1 MLYPTTLSTFILL
14 FITTRLASTLPPSR
28 ITPDRQAHLA
38 NLAAQKPLHT
48 TALLAGAAAAPSH
61 PPEPRIRDLQSVTG
75 EKGMWVNLD
84 DLRREAADEGDVE
97 EEEEVDYEVYKERT
111 LVERVR
117 GKIRQ
122 VRAREGWRR
131 GQTDALEI

>member
-1 MLYPTTLSTFILL
+1 
-14 FITTRLASTLPPSR
+14 
-28 ITPDRQAHLA
+28 
-38 NLAAQKPLHT
+38 
-48 TALLAGAAAAPSH
+48 
-61 PPEPRIRDLQSVTG
+61 
-75 EKGMWVNLD
+75 MWVNLD

-117 GKIRQ
+117 EKIRQ